1 MFEPDAP
8 WPPKPVAALMP
19 KLAEWSAWYDGSV
32 EALTGVYQRSSGP
45 RVRPSQYAGGL
56 VGTLSRFFWG
66 QPQSANG
73 QARHRLHM
81 PIASDI
87 ATASSDLLFGEEV
100 GLDADGANLTRLG
113 AILDGNSWQSL
124 LPEAAELSAALG
136 GVYLRAG
143 WDADVAGH
151 PLATVMHADG
161 AIPTFVYGRLR
172 KVTFWQVVRQ
182 DGSTIWR
189 HLEHHEPG
197 RIVHE
202 LRQGDASRLGH
213 PVPLAESDQTAG
225 IPVDAD
231 SAILTGIPKLTVSY
245 IPNVRPNRRWRNDPV
260 GRNLGRADIDGTE
273 PFMDALDEAWT
284 SWMRDIR
291 LGKSR
296 IMVPQEFL
304 NTTGP
309 GQAAFFDADR
319 DVYVAMKAMGDPNAA
334 LSQQISAQQF
344 AIRVTEHAQTVRG
357 LLGTIVQSSGYSA
370 MTFGLNEEATAT
382 ATEVSAR
389 ERRTMG
395 TREKKSRYWTAG
407 LEDFLET
414 LTLIDREVFRQGEV
428 LSPKIIFPA
437 AATPSPREVAE
448 SVQLLH
454 AAQAVSVE
462 TRVRMTH
469 PDWDDQQVSLE
480 VEAIKAEQ
488 NLGPI
493 GPVDITL
500 DPATLA

>member
-45 RVRPSQYAGGL
+45 RVRPSQYSGGI
-56 VGTLSRFFWG
+56 VGAVSRFFWG

-81 PIASDI
+81 PIAADI
-87 ATASSDLLFGEEV
+87 ATASSDLLFGEE
-100 GLDADGANLTRLG
+100 LAIDADSADLTRLG
-113 AILDGNSWQSL
+113 VILDGNSWQSL
-124 LPEAAELSAALG
+124 LPEAAELCAALG

-151 PLATVMHADG
+151 PLATVIHADG
-161 AIPTFVYGRLR
+161 AIPTFAYGRLR
-172 KVTFWQVVRQ
+172 KVTFWQVVKE
-182 DGSTIWR
+182 DGGSVWR

-202 LRQGDASRLGH
+202 LRQGDAGRLGR
-213 PVPLAESDQTAG
+213 PVPLTEAEQTAG
-225 IPVDAD
+225 IPVDTD

-309 GQAAFFDADR
+309 GSSAFFDADR

-334 LSQQISAQQF
+334 LSQQITAQQF
-344 AIRVTEHAQTVRG
+344 AIRVAEHAQTVRG
-357 LLGTIVQSSGYSA
+357 LLGSIVQSSGYSA
-370 MTFGLNEEATAT
+370 QTFGLTEEAATT
-382 ATEVSAR
+382 ATEVTSR
-389 ERRTMG
+389 ERRSMG
-395 TREKKSRYWTAG
+395 TREKKSRYWTDG

-414 LTLIDREVFRQGEV
+414 LTMLDREIFRQGDI
-428 LSPKIIFPA
+428 LSPQISFPA
-437 AATPSPREVAE
+437 ASTPSPREVAE
-448 SVQLLH
+448 SVQLLNS
-454 AAQAVSVE
+454 AQAVSIE
-462 TRVRMTH
+462 TRVRMVH
-469 PDWDDQQVSLE
+469 SDWDDERVAAE

-488 NLGPI
+488 NLGDV
-493 GPVDITL
+493 GPLDIAL
-500 DPATLA
+500 DPATLT